1 MFGGLYVVLAE
12 RFLGESEGREV
23 QVLRLVQQS
32 VLYALIV
39 AVYSDLLQDQRYNQQ
54 LKPWFYL

>member
-12 RFLGESEGREV
+12 RLLGESEGREV
-23 QVLRLVQQS
+23 QVLCLVQQS

-39 AVYSDLLQDQRYNQQ
+39 AVYSDLLQDQRCNQR
-54 LKPWFYL
+54 LKPWFYW